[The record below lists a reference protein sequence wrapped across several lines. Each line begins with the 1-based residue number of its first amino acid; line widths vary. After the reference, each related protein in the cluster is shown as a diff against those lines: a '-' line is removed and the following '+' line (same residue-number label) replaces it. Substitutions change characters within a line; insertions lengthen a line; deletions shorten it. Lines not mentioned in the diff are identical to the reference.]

1 MRRIPGRWVS
11 IFATLVILAGPQ
23 IVHADEVTDWN
34 QTMLR
39 AALLGASSPTATARV
54 AGLVHAAIYDAA
66 NGVYHRY
73 TPIFVDPAAPG
84 GASARAAAVQAAY
97 VILSRQYGGTT
108 GTPLVQQGILNNRRT
123 VSLLEII
130 EDEGPGAV
138 DSGVAWGQTVAD
150 AIWALLPDPTMGNF
164 PDGNLPGQ
172 WRRTLNLPA
181 PGTSTP
187 SAGYLSLSTLTPW
200 TMDLPTLISQFRP
213 DAPPS
218 LTSDRYTRDFNEV
231 KKMGSY
237 SSAFRTAD
245 QTVASLFWN
254 STSASYLWNG
264 VALRLLEARYRDED
278 DDDDHDW
285 DGDDDSHRWHH
296 GRHGRHGSLLQNAR
310 FFGRLNVAISDA
322 MVGCWDAK
330 YAYAYWRPVTA
341 IHLAADDGNP
351 FTEPDTTWSPLFT
364 TPSHP
369 EYPSGHSCLSGAA
382 ATVLADEFGERTRF
396 TVESDT
402 MIGEIRSFRSFRAAL
417 EEVKNARIFAG
428 IHFRTACEVGTELGA
443 NIARFILENKFQRVD

>member
-1 MRRIPGRWVS
+1 MRRIPGRSAS
-11 IFATLVILAGPQ
+11 IFAILVILAGPH
-23 IVHADEVTDWN
+23 VVRADEVTDWN

-54 AGLVHAAIYDAA
+54 AGLVHAAIYDAV
-66 NGVYHRY
+66 NGVYARY
-73 TPIFVDPAAPG
+73 TPIYVAPGAPG

-108 GTPLVQQGILNNRRT
+108 GTPLVQQGILNNRRAA
-123 VSLLEII
+123 SLLEIA

-150 AIWALLPDPTMGNF
+150 AIWALLPDPAMGSF
-164 PDGNLPGQ
+164 LDGTLPGQ

-181 PGTSTP
+181 PGTSVP

-200 TMDLPTLISQFRP
+200 TMDLPTLIAQFRP
-213 DAPPS
+213 AAPPS

-231 KKMGSY
+231 KKMGSF
-237 SSAFRTAD
+237 SSPYRSAD
-245 QTVASLFWN
+245 QTIASLFWN

-264 VALRLLEARYRDED
+264 VALRLLEERYRNED
-278 DDDDHDW
+278 DDDDHD
-285 DGDDDSHRWHH
+285 GDDDSDKWHH
-296 GRHGRHGSLLQNAR
+296 ARRNRHGLLLQHAR
-310 FFGRLNVAISDA
+310 IFGRLNIAISDA

-330 YAYAYWRPVTA
+330 YTYAYWRPVTA
-341 IHLAADDGNP
+341 IHLAAEDGNP
-351 FTEPDTTWSPLFT
+351 LTEPDASWSPLFT

-369 EYPSGHSCLSGAA
+369 EYPSGHSCVSGAA
-382 ATVLADEFGERTRF
+382 ATVLADEFGERARF

-402 MIGEIRSFRSFRAAL
+402 MIGVIRSFHSFRAAL

-428 IHFRTACEVGTELGA
+428 IHFRTACEVGTQLGA
-443 NIARFILENKFQRVD
+443 SIARFILENKFQRVD